1 MRQNVRTKNPEEKDI
16 KFQKIKIQSIQAGET
31 MPGWQETPG
40 NESTRLKTR
49 LRKMMTRN
57 MEKLRNYLRLELAHN
72 FLIY

>member
-1 MRQNVRTKNPEEKDI
+1 MRQSVRTKNPEGKDI
-16 KFQKIKIQSIQAGET
+16 KFQKINIQSIQAGET
-31 MPGWQETPG
+31 MPGWQVTPG
-40 NESTRLKTR
+40 KESTRLKTR